1 MMSFLTSPLRLMLVI
16 VQSALLALGQI
27 WANKA
32 RSLLTTVGI
41 IIGVAAVVTVIA
53 ALTGLR
59 TTVLNEFES
68 FGTNKL
74 FVFPRVTD
82 KIRRT
87 QTWSDLAFE
96 EDLFDNLTAE
106 APAVGSFTRQS
117 ELSLDVGYDGVS
129 SQVPV
134 TGIDPAWHE
143 IEDRGVT
150 VGRPFSFVDAE
161 SGTPVALVNQE
172 MVDAFRLD
180 RDPTG
185 SVISIG
191 PRRFRVIGMVEEA
204 KDLGF
209 LSGPPGSGGQE
220 EAEVFVPFNAMRRI
234 NPDNGYIVIATS
246 KTTEQAP
253 EAAKQI
259 EYLLDKRRQIGF
271 DEERNFGVRFV
282 QEFVEQ
288 FLRLAT
294 VVTALAGGIVAISL
308 IVGGVGIMNIML
320 VSVSERT
327 REIGLRKAIGAR
339 PAAILLQ
346 FLVEAVVLC
355 LVGGALGLLIGQGLV
370 SLIVWVAGQAG
381 TTLEN
386 VAIPLWAVV
395 LSFGFSAGVGLVF
408 GMWPAWKASRLDPIV
423 ALRHE

>member
-1 MMSFLTSPLRLMLVI
+1 MTGFLTAPLRLVLVI

-82 KIRRT
+82 KIRRNRT
-87 QTWSDLAFE
+87 YSDLDFD
-96 EDLFDNLTAE
+96 EDLFDDLLVE
-106 APAVGSFTRQS
+106 APAVGSFTRQA
-117 ELSLDVGYDGVS
+117 ELTLDVSYEGVS

-134 TGIDPAWHE
+134 KGIDPTWHE
-143 IEDRGVT
+143 IEGRGVT
-150 VGRPFSFVDAE
+150 TGRPFGFVDAE
-161 SGTPVALVNQE
+161 SGTPVALVNE
-172 MVDAFRLD
+172 EAVDAFRLD

-185 SVISIG
+185 NEISIG
-191 PRRFRVIGMVEEA
+191 PRRFRVIGVVEPA
-204 KDLGF
+204 TNF
-209 LSGPPGSGGQE
+209 AFGPPGSGGQE
-220 EAEVFVPFNAMRRI
+220 EAEVFIPFNAMQRI
-234 NPDNGYIVIATS
+234 SPDDGYIVIATS
-246 KTTEQAP
+246 KTTELAP

-370 SLIVWVAGQAG
+370 SLLVFAAAKLG
-381 TTLEN
+381 TTVEN

-395 LSFGFSAGVGLVF
+395 LSFGFSAAVGLVF